1 LDKALQRLSLLHSH
15 DALVLLKNSLSM
27 PKLLYLLRTAD
38 CTDNPFLTTFDNT
51 LKSGLS
57 SILNVDL
64 SDIQWL
70 QACLP
75 VRHGGLGIRSAA
87 MLAPSAFLASGAST
101 HDLQQSILPE
111 PTRSR
116 GDDFISIAETRWM
129 SLSGNS
135 TPATE
140 SVHIQRAWDSILCKK
155 HEQLV

>member
-1 LDKALQRLSLLHSH
+1 MQRLSLLHSH